1 MLLDR
6 IAHSICAKTDTIRL
20 FRSPSVSGG
29 MKDVIK
35 SINDDEFDG
44 RYFTLDPKDAVGYHS
59 TYLVEVSEVSVE
71 NMYLSAILINMDRN
85 ESFEKQEVDDGVIQ
99 ARRFGVP
106 SSVINKIVFFIENY
120 FDLVNDNNTI
130 NTIDGVLTYDMV
142 DVLQEAFSYVDRQ
155 LYSKECGQVDLTK
168 RNVRRDEIIA
178 VYEVNQSNKI
188 VDVIELSGQPTFNI
202 GDMV

>member
-1 MLLDR
+1 
-6 IAHSICAKTDTIRL
+6 
-20 FRSPSVSGG
+20 
-29 MKDVIK
+29 
-35 SINDDEFDG
+35 
-44 RYFTLDPKDAVGYHS
+44 
-59 TYLVEVSEVSVE
+59 
-71 NMYLSAILINMDRN
+71 MYLSAILINMDRN

>member
-59 TYLVEVSEVSVE
+59 TS
-71 NMYLSAILINMDRN
+71 
-85 ESFEKQEVDDGVIQ
+85 
-99 ARRFGVP
+99 
-106 SSVINKIVFFIENY
+106 
-120 FDLVNDNNTI
+120 
-130 NTIDGVLTYDMV
+130 
-142 DVLQEAFSYVDRQ
+142 
-155 LYSKECGQVDLTK
+155 C
-168 RNVRRDEIIA
+168 
-178 VYEVNQSNKI
+178 
-188 VDVIELSGQPTFNI
+188 
-202 GDMV
+202 